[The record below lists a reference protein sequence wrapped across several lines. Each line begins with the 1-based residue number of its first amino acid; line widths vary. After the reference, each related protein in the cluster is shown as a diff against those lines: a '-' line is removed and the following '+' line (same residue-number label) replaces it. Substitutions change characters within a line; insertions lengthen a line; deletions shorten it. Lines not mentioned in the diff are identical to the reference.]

1 MPVNPQATAR
11 KWENEAVSSRSSFAA
26 HTYRVDAVVLRTHK
40 LGEADRIITLL
51 SSDHGQ
57 IRAVAKGVRR
67 TSSKFGSRLEP
78 FMVSDLQLVSGRTLD
93 IISQAVTKNAY
104 GQSIAAYY
112 DRYTVATAMAETAE
126 KLTDADSE
134 SAGAQYR
141 LLVGALAALSRGDHP
156 AELILDSYLL
166 RSLAT
171 AGWAASF
178 DACARCGAAG
188 PHSAFSAALG
198 GAVCHDCR
206 PPGSPSP
213 AAETMTLL
221 AALLSGDWQVAD
233 RSELVNRREAAGLVA
248 SFVQWHLERNVRSL
262 RLVERN

>member
-1 MPVNPQATAR
+1 M
-11 KWENEAVSSRSSFAA
+11 SGRSSFAA

-51 SSDHGQ
+51 SSERGQ

-67 TSSKFGSRLEP
+67 TSSKFGGRLEP

-93 IISQAVTKNAY
+93 IISQAVTKSPY
-104 GQSIAAYY
+104 GQSIAAHY

-126 KLTDADSE
+126 KLTDADAE

-141 LLVGALAALSRGDHP
+141 LLVGALGALARGEHA

-166 RSLAT
+166 RALAT

-178 DACARCGAAG
+178 DACARCGTEG

-213 AAETMTLL
+213 AVQTMSLL
-221 AALLSGDWQVAD
+221 AALLSGNWSVAD
-233 RSELVNRREAAGLVA
+233 NSEPAHRREAAGLVA